1 MKNIDYENLYHLNKP
16 YLEQYKQSFS
26 EVLNSGWF
34 ILGKKVEAFE
44 KEFAAYLKA
53 PEFIGLASGL
63 DALELPLIAM
73 DFPEPSE
80 VIVPSNTYIATIN
93 AIINTGHTPVFV
105 EPDMLTYNID
115 PKKIEEKITSKTKAI
130 MIVHL
135 YGKPCEIDEIM
146 ALCKKHDL
154 KLIEDCA
161 QSHGAMYKEKMTGTF
176 GQVGAFSFY
185 PTKNLGALG
194 DAGAIICK
202 DEHFYQ
208 KLKALR
214 NYGSEKKYYNQ
225 LVGRNCRLDEL
236 QASFLNVK
244 LPFLEKMNLHKI
256 ALADRYNQLLNNKI
270 QKPLFFDNGSHVYH
284 IYNILVE
291 NRDDFQKYLKEKG
304 VETLIHYPVAP
315 HLQEGYQQFFKHE
328 KYPITEKIHAKTL
341 SLPISFATTFAEVE
355 EICSKIN
362 DFQ

>member
-1 MKNIDYENLYHLNKP
+1 MDKIVEIAQKHNLY
-16 YLEQYKQSFS
+16 
-26 EVLNSGWF
+26 
-34 ILGKKVEAFE
+34 
-44 KEFAAYLKA
+44 
-53 PEFIGLASGL
+53 
-63 DALELPLIAM
+63 
-73 DFPEPSE
+73 
-80 VIVPSNTYIATIN
+80 
-93 AIINTGHTPVFV
+93 
-105 EPDMLTYNID
+105 
-115 PKKIEEKITSKTKAI
+115 
-130 MIVHL
+130 
-135 YGKPCEIDEIM
+135 
-146 ALCKKHDL
+146 
-154 KLIEDCA
+154 LIEDCA
-161 QSHGAMYKEKMTGTF
+161 QAHNAIFEGKKAGSF
-176 GQVGAFSFY
+176 GDFGAFSFY

-202 DEHFYQ
+202 DEHYYQ

-236 QASFLNVK
+236 QAAFLNVK

-256 ALADRYNQLLNNKI
+256 ALAERYNQLLDNKI
-270 QKPLFFDNGSHVYH
+270 QKPLFLDNGSHVYH